1 MNYEIDFLPVGNGNN
16 SGDAIALRWW
26 QGDWGRN
33 KQKVMIIDG
42 GTKESGGAL
51 VKHIQKYYKTDCV
64 DYVVNTHP
72 DKDHASGL
80 TEILENL
87 KVKELW
93 IHRPWCYIDQI
104 IKFIDNPS
112 NNFKRDKRTTTDS
125 MRERFEQKYYQY
137 ARKLETIATQKEIEI
152 KEPYEG
158 CQIGV
163 FQVLSPNKDW
173 HLYDLIPNS
182 NKTKEISIEDSKQ
195 TSILESMR
203 EVCINVA
210 ENMNIET
217 LKEYNKEKGKTSEEN
232 ESSVILYANLD
243 GRGILLTGDAGNEAL
258 QNAHNYA
265 LSQNINISKSLS
277 FIQIPHHGS
286 RRNVSPSI
294 LNKFIGNKNTNKKN
308 SIVAFVSAGKDD
320 DRHPRRVVINAFIRR
335 GCKVIA
341 TQGSTKRHRNGNVP
355 QREGWITAEP
365 LPFYDKVESYE

>member
-1 MNYEIDFLPVGNGNN
+1 MVAGRLGQKQTKGDDF
-16 SGDAIALRWW
+16 
-26 QGDWGRN
+26 
-33 KQKVMIIDG
+33 IDG

-195 TSILESMR
+195 TSILDSCHICKCRQEFRSC
-203 EVCINVA
+203 EH
-210 ENMNIET
+210 
-217 LKEYNKEKGKTSEEN
+217 YEKGEISLL
-232 ESSVILYANLD
+232 ESSLHFTY
-243 GRGILLTGDAGNEAL
+243 
-258 QNAHNYA
+258 
-265 LSQNINISKSLS
+265 
-277 FIQIPHHGS
+277 
-286 RRNVSPSI
+286 
-294 LNKFIGNKNTNKKN
+294 
-308 SIVAFVSAGKDD
+308 
-320 DRHPRRVVINAFIRR
+320 
-335 GCKVIA
+335 
-341 TQGSTKRHRNGNVP
+341 
-355 QREGWITAEP
+355 
-365 LPFYDKVESYE
+365 